1 MDLGLK
7 ILSILAAAW
16 MTPYFATA
24 CICEMLRAACPDFS
38 GLCILGMP
46 QDQTR
51 NNLTLTAQ

>member
-24 CICEMLRAACPDFS
+24 CISEMLRAAYPDFS
-38 GLCILGMP
+38 EGCVFWACP
-46 QDQTR
+46 RTR
-51 NNLTLTAQ
+51 PAII